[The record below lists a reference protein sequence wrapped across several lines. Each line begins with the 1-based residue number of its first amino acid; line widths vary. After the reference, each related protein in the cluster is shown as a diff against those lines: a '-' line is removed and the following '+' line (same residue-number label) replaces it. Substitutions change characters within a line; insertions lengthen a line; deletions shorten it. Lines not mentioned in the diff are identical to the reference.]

1 MNDKT
6 KLYLFSKK
14 EIAILFTFI
23 VLAAVVSFIMGIKI
37 GKNFSFESA
46 GFTSAEQK
54 QISLKSTLE
63 ESTAE
68 LLEEV
73 GSSPPETKEEVI
85 QDSYQRLKNKI
96 DQELKDSK
104 KNVVEKTVV
113 SPVVEKA
120 PPKDVKKD
128 SVVGKYTI
136 QLGSHRNLVDAENFS
151 EGFRIRG
158 YNPVINEVN
167 IDGRGTWYRVSLGA
181 FDNIR
186 DLKDY
191 VEKEKSL
198 FESQDYVVGKYE

>member
-113 SPVVEKA
+113 SPVIEKA

>member
-1 MNDKT
+1 
-6 KLYLFSKK
+6 
-14 EIAILFTFI
+14 
-23 VLAAVVSFIMGIKI
+23 
-37 GKNFSFESA
+37 
-46 GFTSAEQK
+46 K

-68 LLEEV
+68 LLEEQ
-73 GSSPPETKEEVI
+73 GAAPPETKEEVI

-96 DQELKDSK
+96 DQELKSTQ
-104 KNVVEKTVV
+104 KNIIEKTVV
-113 SPVVEKA
+113 PPVVEKV
-120 PPKDVKKD
+120 PQKEVKKE

-158 YNPVINEVN
+158 YNPVINEVTIN
-167 IDGRGTWYRVSLGA
+167 GRGTWYRVSLGA

>member
-46 GFTSAEQK
+46 GFTSSEQK

-68 LLEEV
+68 LLEEQD
-73 GSSPPETKEEVI
+73 SAPPETKEEVI

-96 DQELKDSK
+96 DQELKSTQ
-104 KNVVEKTVV
+104 KNIIEKTVV
-113 SPVVEKA
+113 PPVVEKV
-120 PPKDVKKD
+120 PQKEVKKE

-158 YNPVINEVN
+158 YNPVINEVTIN
-167 IDGRGTWYRVSLGA
+167 GRGTWYRVSLGA

>member
-14 EIAILFTFI
+14 EIALLFTFI

-46 GFTSAEQK
+46 GFTSSEQK

-68 LLEEV
+68 LLEEQDAA
-73 GSSPPETKEEVI
+73 PPETKEEVI

-96 DQELKDSK
+96 DQELKSTK
-104 KNVVEKTVV
+104 KNIVEKIAVP
-113 SPVVEKA
+113 PVIEKS
-120 PPKDVKKD
+120 PPKEFEKE
-128 SVVGKYTI
+128 SLVGKYTI

-158 YNPVINEVN
+158 YNPVINEVT

>member
-46 GFTSAEQK
+46 GFTSSEQK

-68 LLEEV
+68 LLEEQD
-73 GSSPPETKEEVI
+73 SAPPETKEEVI

-96 DQELKDSK
+96 DQELKSTK
-104 KNVVEKTVV
+104 KNIVEKTVV
-113 SPVVEKA
+113 PPVVEKV
-120 PPKDVKKD
+120 PQKEVKKE

-158 YNPVINEVN
+158 YNPVINEVTIN
-167 IDGRGTWYRVSLGA
+167 GRGTWYRVSLGA